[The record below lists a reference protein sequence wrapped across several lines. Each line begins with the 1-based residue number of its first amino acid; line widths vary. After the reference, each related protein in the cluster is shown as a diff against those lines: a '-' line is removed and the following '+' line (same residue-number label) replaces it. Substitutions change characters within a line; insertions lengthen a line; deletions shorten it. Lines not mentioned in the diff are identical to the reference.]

1 MSARALPRLGF
12 IGAGWIGLSRLKSVL
27 ASGTAEISA
36 IYDAEPA
43 ARQRVLAES
52 PTTQE
57 CASLEQLLASPLDG
71 VVIATPSALH
81 AEQCR
86 AALDRGLAVFCQKP
100 LARSLAE
107 TEAVVSAAER
117 ADRLLRVDL
126 CYRQTR
132 ALGRVRELARSGEIG
147 DIYAAELVFHNAY
160 GPDKSWAR
168 DLSLAGG
175 GCLIDLGTH
184 LLDAAFWIT
193 GDAKI
198 ERCAAN
204 LYSGTRLLELGESTV
219 EDFAQCQLR
228 TTRGMSLSLTC
239 SWGSSFG
246 RDAQI
251 RLSLFG
257 SKGGASFENVDGSF
271 YEFRALRFHSTSRSS
286 LQEPPDDWG
295 GRAILQ
301 WVAELGES
309 PRYRPDNDLIDLARA
324 LDSLYGRRLERT

>member
-1 MSARALPRLGF
+1 MSTRARPRLGF

-27 ASGTAEISA
+27 ASGAAEISA
-36 IYDAEPA
+36 IYEPEPA
-43 ARQRVLAES
+43 ARQRVLGECA
-52 PTTQE
+52 TTTE
-57 CASLEQLLASPLDG
+57 CASLDELLALQLDG

-81 AEQCR
+81 AEQCL
-86 AALDRGLAVFCQKP
+86 AALERGLAVFCQKP
-100 LARSLAE
+100 LARTLAE
-107 TEAVVSAAER
+107 TASVVSAAER

-126 CYRQTR
+126 CYRHTR
-132 ALGRVRELARSGEIG
+132 ALASVRELARSGEIG
-147 DIYAAELVFHNAY
+147 ELYAAELVFHNAY

-168 DLSLAGG
+168 DPALAGG

-184 LLDAAFWIT
+184 LLDAAFWVT
-193 GDAKI
+193 GDAALA
-198 ERCAAN
+198 ECAAN
-204 LYSGTRLLELGESTV
+204 LYSGGRRLGVGEATV

-228 TTRGMSLSLTC
+228 TSRGISVSLTC

-246 RDAQI
+246 QDAQI

-271 YEFRALRFHSTSRSS
+271 YDFRALRFHSTSRSS

-301 WVAELGES
+301 WVAELAES
-309 PRYRPDNDLIDLARA
+309 PRFRPDNDLIDLARA
-324 LDSLYGRRLERT
+324 LDKLYGRALERS